1 MIYFFPIFLSAQ
13 LGPQTDVMTPQR
25 IFLYNRQVLTGELG
39 IPQCP
44 RLSPQEIGTP
54 EPESAPAFTSDVS
67 AVLEKASSPLLRA
80 LPDFEKQF
88 LRNLKRCADSNN
100 NNCGCDSKVHSYC
113 DNQ

>member
-1 MIYFFPIFLSAQ
+1 
-13 LGPQTDVMTPQR
+13 MTPQR

-88 LRNLKRCADSNN
+88 LLNLKRCDVSNYHYYD
-100 NNCGCDSKVHSYC
+100 CDSKVQRYC
-113 DNQ
+113 SNQ